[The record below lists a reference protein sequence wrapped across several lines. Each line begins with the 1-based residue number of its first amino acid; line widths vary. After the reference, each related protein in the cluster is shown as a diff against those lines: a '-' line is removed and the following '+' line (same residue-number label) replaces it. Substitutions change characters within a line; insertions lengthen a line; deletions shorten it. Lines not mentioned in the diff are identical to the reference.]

1 MHHRYFEF
9 LDEKNPDC
17 FVMSRT
23 IAEVLVNILKKN
35 KLKLKNFDNFI

>member
-23 IAEVLVNILKKN
+23 IAEVLVNILKK
-35 KLKLKNFDNFI
+35 KQSEVEEF